1 MPCQAG
7 LARPHTAG
15 LAGAELSIVFPYG
28 LRASTETGPA
38 CGPLLEG
45 HKRYEHLGAFNLLTN
60 QENEVAG
67 FKDILD
73 HYAFKMYTDFIALV
87 KISQDL
93 LSTCGG
99 KCL

>member
-1 MPCQAG
+1 MPLFLITCKKQCAVSTCTFSC
-7 LARPHTAG
+7 L
-15 LAGAELSIVFPYG
+15 FF
-28 LRASTETGPA
+28 ASTETGPA